1 MYIQLPYI
9 ECYVKKSFL
18 MGPENFRWGQDE
30 LIFCVL
36 IGFKAI
42 RNEAPLFEVYLPDYA
57 ACYDKVL
64 QPGLFK
70 TNKPCFEE
78 IDMNDVAWW
87 DCLSDEC
94 EIYQKSIRMHVEA
107 EFPTGRKAQGDYLWT
122 IDWTRDPN
130 MQGQWNVWNEHK
142 QKNFFWDEKS
152 GALCCAPNNKM
163 RYYDLSLT
171 SRTPKKPFFKV
182 FKGTWS
188 HEDWTSEQDLLG
200 DSQNWDYTNEPKK
213 D

>member
-1 MYIQLPYI
+1 
-9 ECYVKKSFL
+9 

-70 TNKPCFEE
+70 TNKPCFED

-130 MQGQWNVWNEHK
+130 MQGQWNVWNEHMGWTHSHHVK
-142 QKNFFWDEKS
+142 VSKSRSSCNHHTYKTLDKHDACQQDSCVQMTTTTKS
-152 GALCCAPNNKM
+152 GNILPNL
-163 RYYDLSLT
+163 RLHSLV
-171 SRTPKKPFFKV
+171 S
-182 FKGTWS
+182 
-188 HEDWTSEQDLLG
+188 LLLLNVG
-200 DSQNWDYTNEPKK
+200 ID
-213 D
+213 

>member
-1 MYIQLPYI
+1 MYLPLPYT

-18 MGPENFRWGQDE
+18 MGPENFKWGADE
-30 LIFCVL
+30 MIFGIL

-64 QPGLFK
+64 QPAIF
-70 TNKPCFEE
+70 NKKFACTEKIE
-78 IDMNDVAWW
+78 MNDVAWW

-94 EIYQKSIRMHVEA
+94 ELYQKPIRMFIEA
-107 EFPTGRKAQGDYLWT
+107 EMPTKRKVQGDYLWT
-122 IDWTRDPN
+122 IDWCRDPN
-130 MQGQWNVWNEHK
+130 LQGQWNVWNEHK
-142 QKNFFWDEKS
+142 QKNFFWDEHT
-152 GALCCAPNNKM
+152 GALCCTPNNKM

-171 SRTPKKPFFKV
+171 NSKVKKPFFKV

-188 HEDWTSEQDLLG
+188 HEQWATDDQFLG
-200 DSQNWDYTNEPKK
+200 DTDWDYEKK
-213 D
+213 